1 MYLWS
6 VCCMH
11 ARLTH
16 SCKALLITVEWRPS
30 KFMMMMMIVR
40 YELDF
45 STPLRY
51 RYTGCANMN
60 FDNVR
65 IDTHEVE
72 LPVSQFE
79 SYRLTDIHTYIHTY
93 TYRQTD
99 RQDQHYIPRRSAGG
113 QTCANL
119 YAYSSWTYIAGLNLA
134 IVTCNFDRVFKTFF
148 GIWNCCYKLK

>member
-1 MYLWS
+1 
-6 VCCMH
+6 
-11 ARLTH
+11 
-16 SCKALLITVEWRPS
+16 
-30 KFMMMMMIVR
+30 
-40 YELDF
+40 
-45 STPLRY
+45 
-51 RYTGCANMN
+51 MN

-119 YAYSSWTYIAGLNLA
+119 YAYSS
-134 IVTCNFDRVFKTFF
+134 
-148 GIWNCCYKLK
+148 